1 MKAKAFLLMALL
13 LSFFPAASQK
23 IVRKTIALPLT
34 NMLRIDARQCSRV
47 ELETRAVE
55 TLEVEATI
63 DGEYSSEILLQFGK
77 EGSTTTV
84 EAGVQP
90 LFKLPNDKLS
100 AHKVV
105 AISLKVILPEHRRVQ
120 LYGSRATFTARGTYE
135 RLHLI
140 LEEGGCSLLNITGQA
155 EVSTRTADVYVE
167 SPGAT
172 ILAESRY
179 GSISPNR
186 IPSGDTYYKLRTISG
201 NIRLI
206 RME

>member
-1 MKAKAFLLMALL
+1 MKPFLLITLL
-13 LSFFPAASQK
+13 LSFFPATSQK
-23 IVRKTIALPLT
+23 IVRKTIVLPLA
-34 NMLRIDARQCSRV
+34 NMLQIDARQCSRV
-47 ELETRAVE
+47 ELETRDVE

-63 DGEYSSEILLQFGK
+63 NGEYSSEILLQFGE

-105 AISLKVILPEHRRVQ
+105 AISLKVILPEHRRIQ
-120 LYGSRATFTARGTYE
+120 LYGSRAIFTARGTYE

-140 LEEGGCSLLNITGQA
+140 LEEGGCSLLDVTGQA
-155 EVSTRTADVYVE
+155 EVSTRTADICVE

-179 GSISPNR
+179 GTVSPHR
-186 IPSGDTYYKLRTISG
+186 IPSGDTYYKLWTISG
-201 NIRLI
+201 DIRLI

>member
-1 MKAKAFLLMALL
+1 MKPLLLMALL
-13 LSFFPAASQK
+13 LSFFPVASQK
-23 IVRKTIALPLT
+23 IVRKTIAPPLT
-34 NMLRIDARQCSRV
+34 NMLQIDARQCSRV

-55 TLEVEATI
+55 TLEVEAII
-63 DGEYSSEILLQFGK
+63 DGEYSNEIMLQFGE

-90 LFKLPNDKLS
+90 LFKPPNDKLS

-105 AISLKVILPEHRRVQ
+105 SISLKVILPENRRVQ

-135 RLHLI
+135 SLHLI
-140 LEEGGCSLLNITGQA
+140 LEKGGCSLLNVTGQA
-155 EVSTRTADVYVE
+155 EVSTRTADIYVE

-179 GSISPNR
+179 GTISPHR
-186 IPSGDTYYKLRTISG
+186 IPSGDTYYKLWTISG